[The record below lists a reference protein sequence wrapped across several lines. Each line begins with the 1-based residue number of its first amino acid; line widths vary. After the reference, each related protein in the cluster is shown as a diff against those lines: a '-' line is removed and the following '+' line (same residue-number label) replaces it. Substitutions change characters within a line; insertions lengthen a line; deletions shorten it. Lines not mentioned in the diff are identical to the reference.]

1 MARGRRAGERTA
13 GPRGLVA
20 GGVRTRRALASPRG
34 RRGGGGFGSLGSG
47 FPPGLATSGCPRC
60 PRRGGPRT
68 VKLIC
73 EARRSPGAGFPG
85 SAPPPAR
92 PAPPRP
98 AFRARG
104 SETPRRAFARAAEAR
119 AGVLPSGPG
128 SVRVACGG
136 GTPRPARG
144 QGPGLAS
151 VGVVP
156 LSRPG
161 VAPPAKPADAPRR
174 LRHTAGVR
182 LQAEKALWENSV
194 LGERFEGLATIPLLH
209 LKGGLRCLTLVLTWT
224 PPITEGKT
232 EVERGGKDSPQ
243 SQN

>member
-1 MARGRRAGERTA
+1 MCPRPRRGLAAAGRRRPAAQRAGAAWPAAGAYARGAGGGCMARGRRAGERTA

-92 PAPPRP
+92 PAPPRLP
-98 AFRARG
+98 RARLG
-104 SETPRRAFARAAEAR
+104 DTSEGFCTRSRGQSGGVAER
-119 AGVLPSGPG
+119 AGICEG
-128 SVRVACGG
+128 SVRGWDSEASAWAGAGPGVGG
-136 GTPRPARG
+136 GRPIVKAWGGSAGETCGRS
-144 QGPGLAS
+144 QA
-151 VGVVP
+151 
-156 LSRPG
+156 
-161 VAPPAKPADAPRR
+161 APPHRWSPTPSGEGA
-174 LRHTAGVR
+174 
-182 LQAEKALWENSV
+182 
-194 LGERFEGLATIPLLH
+194 LGEFCPGR
-209 LKGGLRCLTLVLTWT
+209 
-224 PPITEGKT
+224 
-232 EVERGGKDSPQ
+232 EV
-243 SQN
+243 